1 MVKEF
6 QRINQVNFSTIDPDL
21 CCWYIIETPQT
32 GIEFEK
38 HLLHTVPLGLGISR
52 KSCLFKEKRFRGD
65 LFFDVLGLF

>member
-1 MVKEF
+1 M
-6 QRINQVNFSTIDPDL
+6 NFKDWAKLIFLSLILTYVIDIL
-21 CCWYIIETPQT
+21 FETPQT

-52 KSCLFKEKRFRGD
+52 KSFLFKEKRFRGD